1 MKANA
6 TSYLQFSSP
15 PSPQPEVARS
25 VSENFGN
32 ESPVRQPIR
41 NLNGSHCSETSR
53 GNLTARGG
61 TPVAK
66 TEDLSNLKSVI
77 RTFRAF
83 SNAESISTE
92 LWGIGWLFGFG

>member
-1 MKANA
+1 MLLR
-6 TSYLQFSSP
+6 TSNSPPP